1 MKKTVILTFLILI
14 VLKISA
20 QSGISTSDSLIALS
34 QTGASPLFFAPFQYG
49 LNAITVANYN
59 EQKETT
65 VRNGLQNFFS
75 KVALNSG
82 TVNVG
87 FIGGSITRAND
98 QYRGQTLDYLQRT
111 FPKITF
117 TGVNAGVSGTGTDL
131 GAFRI
136 KEQLLDYAPDLVFVE
151 FAVNGG
157 SDQAMEG
164 LVRQIIAHNPKT
176 DICFIYTIVGSQTVS
191 YQSGDMPSK
200 IKSFEAI
207 AQYYN
212 IPSIHLGM
220 YPAKLEKEGGIVW
233 KGPAGSV
240 PMAFSADGTHPN
252 REGGDL
258 YAGAIA
264 RGFTKIQN
272 SGSVFRMDL
281 PAKLFNADWEF
292 GCMYNVSS
300 QLFNQGL
307 NEIICSGNA
316 NFQQFDG
323 WFSRISVINEG
334 RSAGFEFEGSG
345 FGLFDI
351 GGPEAGALEF
361 EVDGKPAK
369 LIKRSEVQY
378 ELNTAGT
385 VTQVNRFNQYC
396 NNRYRGQFFWIDMP
410 DGKHRITMKAV
421 KSTESKATLLGTAN
435 LADMQNRPAVYA
447 KDDVMVGRILVRGS
461 ALKVVSSVISAQCNN
476 AFFYPNPASNWIK
489 VNNDEVKK
497 IEVLNLYGV
506 KLLESDLSVIDVSV
520 LTKGNYFVVQPNTG
534 YVQKLIKN

>member
-14 VLKISA
+14 MLKISA

-65 VRNGLQNFFS
+65 LRNGLPNFFS

-111 FPKITF
+111 FPNVTF
-117 TGVNAGVSGTGTDL
+117 KGINAGVSGTGTEL

-136 KEQLLDYAPDLVFVE
+136 QEQLLDYKPDLVFVE

-164 LVRQIIAHNPKT
+164 IVRQIIAQNPKT
-176 DICFIYTIVGSQTVS
+176 DICFIYTIVGSQTIS

-212 IPSIHLGM
+212 IPSIHLGI
-220 YPAKLEKEGGIVW
+220 YPAKLEKEGSIVW
-233 KGPAGSV
+233 KGSAGSV

-264 RGFTKIQN
+264 RGIAKIQTA
-272 SGSVFRMDL
+272 SSVFRPGL
-281 PAKLFNADWEF
+281 PAKQFVSDW
-292 GCMYNVSS
+292 GKACMYNASTV
-300 QLFNQGL
+300 LGAEGL
-307 NEIICSGNA
+307 TEIICSENA

-323 WFSRISVINEG
+323 WFNRVPLISEG
-334 RSAGFEFEGSG
+334 KSVGFSFEGSG

-351 GGPEAGALEF
+351 GGPEAGAIEF
-361 EVDGKPAK
+361 EIDGKPAK

-410 DGKHRITMKAV
+410 DGKHRIKMKAV
-421 KSTESKATLLGTAN
+421 KSTESKATLLGAAN

-447 KDDVMVGRILVRGS
+447 KNELMLGRILVKGT
-461 ALKVVSSVISAQCNN
+461 ALQVISSIASIKNEST
-476 AFFYPNPASNWIK
+476 FFYPNPASNWIK
-489 VNNDEVKK
+489 VNNEEGKK
-497 IEVLNLYGV
+497 IEVLNLSGI
-506 KLLESDLSVIDVSV
+506 KLLESNQSVVDVSK
-520 LTKGNYFVVQPNTG
+520 LADGNYLVQLNSNSA
-534 YVQKLIKN
+534 QKLIIN